1 MYVGLLFGICLLFC
15 WSFGL
20 PWASQ
25 AVIVVQNPS
34 ANAGNTRDTS
44 SISGSGW
51 GRSIGEGNGNA
62 LWYSCLENPMDR
74 GAWQAAVH
82 SVAKSQALLQ
92 GLSTHTRVALV
103 LKNPP
108 AMQETLVQGDILK
121 KGIATDSSILAWR
134 SPCTEE
140 PGRLQS
146 MGSQRVGQDWVTN
159 TFTFNI

>member
-1 MYVGLLFGICLLFC
+1 
-15 WSFGL
+15 
-20 PWASQ
+20 
-25 AVIVVQNPS
+25 
-34 ANAGNTRDTS
+34 
-44 SISGSGW
+44 
-51 GRSIGEGNGNA
+51 
-62 LWYSCLENPMDR
+62 MDR

-82 SVAKSQALLQ
+82 SVAQSQALLQ
-92 GLSTHTRVALV
+92 GLSMHTRVALV

-146 MGSQRVGQDWVTN
+146 MGSQRVGQD
-159 TFTFNI
+159 

>member
-1 MYVGLLFGICLLFC
+1 MYVGLLFGLSLLFC
-15 WSFGL
+15 WSVGL

-25 AVIVVQNPS
+25 ALIVAENPS

-51 GRSIGEGNGNA
+51 GRSTGEGNGNA
-62 LWYSCLENPMDR
+62 LWHSCPENPMDR
-74 GAWQAAVH
+74 RAWQAAVH
-82 SVAKSQALLQ
+82 SVAKSKTLLQ
-92 GLSTHTRVALV
+92 RLSTHTQAALV

-108 AMQETLVQGDILK
+108 AMQETLVQEDLLK

-134 SPCTEE
+134 SPWTEE

-146 MGSQRVGQDWVTN
+146 MGSQRVGQD
-159 TFTFNI
+159 